1 MSAAKDM
8 ALWYR
13 EQAALLHARAEKAS
27 DPDIQ
32 FELRRTALEFEA
44 LAHYVETREHHKP
57 ERG

>member
-1 MSAAKDM
+1 MIAAKGT
-8 ALWYR
+8 APWYR
-13 EQAALLHARAEKAS
+13 ERAALLRTRADKAD
-27 DPDIQ
+27 DPEVQ